1 MILRYQDPSNR
12 ILLLSSVTLTNSEH
26 VAPGNKPT
34 TKTSDLPFSIHAA
47 ASLLYAV
54 VAASGA
60 SAADRHW
67 DPNGT
72 APGLGGAGV
81 WDTTSTNWSQSSDG
95 TTGPYVLWNSAANDT
110 AIFGGTAGAVTIGGA
125 VSTRFLTFQTDGY
138 SLSNGTLTFTG
149 TAPAITINGADTRVS
164 ISSTIIGNA
173 IISDP
178 ETSDALI
185 IRGGGTLVLT
195 GNTTT
200 NGLARIAGAHVRL
213 EGGGANQRHQH
224 ASRHCSERTP
234 RLLLPHGDRA
244 WIGADNGGPAAWLD
258 QSRR

>member
-1 MILRYQDPSNR
+1 
-12 ILLLSSVTLTNSEH
+12 
-26 VAPGNKPT
+26 
-34 TKTSDLPFSIHAA
+34 
-47 ASLLYAV
+47 
-54 VAASGA
+54 
-60 SAADRHW
+60 
-67 DPNGT
+67 
-72 APGLGGAGV
+72 V

-213 EGGGANQRHQH
+213 EGGGANHCHQH
-224 ASRHCSERTP
+224 TSRHCSERTP
-234 RLLLPHGDRA
+234 RFLLPHGDRA